1 MTGLRSADT
10 TNRLAHLTG
19 NSTILSI
26 LSRPYRESLNE
37 NLFSWMMRFN
47 GSRHRLICFSASR
60 WVLHLKPA
68 ALTVRKRQPPQAH
81 LFLRF
86 PVGLNLKPAA
96 LTVKQSQ
103 WPRHANRHY
112 RNSKPQSYNSRY
124 LSDKFV
130 CLF

>member
-86 PVGLNLKPAA
+86 PVGLAPETSRTDRQTTAA
-96 LTVKQSQ
+96 ATGSSVSPL
-103 WPRHANRHY
+103 PGG
-112 RNSKPQSYNSRY
+112 SYT
-124 LSDKFV
+124 
-130 CLF
+130 